1 MKEANFKCNF
11 CGHSFVYEDRLLRH
25 KCKQKLRH
33 EEFQTPMG
41 QAAWF
46 HYQTWMKTN
55 HKLIPSANAFLHS
68 KFYSAF
74 MRFAQ
79 FVKDVRIPDPE
90 MYIKFMN
97 DLDIPPVMFTADQV
111 YTAFLEYMD
120 KRVPAV
126 KNAKITIDTLFTYAE
141 DHQVDISD
149 VFDHIDPNDI
159 ILLVRQRK
167 LSPWF
172 LLRSA
177 KFSKMYQTRMTRDQR
192 IILETIIR
200 PKVWGEKMK
209 KHPEDVKKIENFIE
223 ALGL

>member
-1 MKEANFKCNF
+1 MKETNFKCNF

-55 HKLIPSANAFLHS
+55 HKLIPSAKAFLHS

-126 KNAKITIDTLFTYAE
+126 KNAKITIDTLFGYAE
-141 DHQVDISD
+141 DNHVDISD
-149 VFDHIDPNDI
+149 IFDYIDPNDV
-159 ILLVRQRK
+159 ILLIRQRK
-167 LSPWF
+167 LSPWL
-172 LLRSA
+172 LLRSP
-177 KFSKMYQTRMTRDQR
+177 KFTKMYQTRMTRDQR

-200 PKVWGEKMK
+200 PNVWREKMK
-209 KHPEDVKKIENFIE
+209 KHPEDVKKIENFVE